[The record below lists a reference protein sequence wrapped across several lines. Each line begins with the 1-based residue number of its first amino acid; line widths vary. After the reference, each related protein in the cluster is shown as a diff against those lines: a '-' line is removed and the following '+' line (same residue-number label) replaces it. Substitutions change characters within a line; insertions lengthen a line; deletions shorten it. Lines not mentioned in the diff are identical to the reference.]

1 MGPLPFWMGCCSPV
15 LPAAPNPWPS
25 TDLAGSLL
33 LGKAY
38 ALQGV

>member
-1 MGPLPFWMGCCSPV
+1 MGPLPFWMGCHSPV
-15 LPAAPNPWPS
+15 LPTAPNPWPS